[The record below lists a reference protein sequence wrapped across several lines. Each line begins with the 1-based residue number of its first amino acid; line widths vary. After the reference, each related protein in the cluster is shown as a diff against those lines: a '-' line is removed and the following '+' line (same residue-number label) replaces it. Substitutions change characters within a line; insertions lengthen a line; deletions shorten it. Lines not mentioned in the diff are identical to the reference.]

1 MKKSICKIFQNLQ
14 RMKKKLIKRLQKG
27 QEGFN
32 LSKVTGG
39 NAAAIGAANP
49 LASKQGLKNYNKLIK
64 GGMDEDKALNV
75 LSGNYFP
82 GMVS

>member
-14 RMKKKLIKRLQKG
+14 RMKKKLIKRLKKG

-39 NAAAIGAANP
+39 NAAAIGTAN
-49 LASKQGLKNYNKLIK
+49 LFGSKRGLKNYKDLIK